1 MSARLLITGIG
12 LLAFGLA
19 NFFRYLPITYSPLLW
34 NKPFPFEYISNVT
47 ALEGA
52 WSIHLEIYHIPLDA
66 AANDPYWLLWS
77 LTFYAG
83 ILITGLGVWR
93 R

>member
-1 MSARLLITGIG
+1 MSSKLLITGIG

-19 NFFRYLPITYSPLLW
+19 NFFRYLPITYSPSFW
-34 NKPFPFEYISNVT
+34 NKPFPFEHIYNVVDSPGGGIRVQI
-47 ALEGA
+47 AYLPLET
-52 WSIHLEIYHIPLDA
+52 

-77 LTFYAG
+77 LMLYAG
-83 ILITGLGVWR
+83 VLITGLGVWR

>member
-1 MSARLLITGIG
+1 MSARFLITGVG

-19 NFFRYLPITYSPLLW
+19 NFFRYLPITHSLLFW
-34 NKPFPFEYISNVT
+34 NTPFPFEHYTVVDT
-47 ALEGA
+47 EGGGT
-52 WSIHLEIYHIPLDA
+52 HYLVEYFPLDA

-77 LTFYAG
+77 LMLYAG
-83 ILITGLGVWR
+83 ILIIVLEVWR

>member
-1 MSARLLITGIG
+1 MSARLLIAGIG

-19 NFFRYLPITYSPLLW
+19 NFFRYWPISPLFW
-34 NKPFPFEYISNVT
+34 NPPFPFEHIYNVIDSEGKGTRYQISY
-47 ALEGA
+47 L
-52 WSIHLEIYHIPLDA
+52 PLDG

-77 LTFYAG
+77 LMLYAG
-83 ILITGLGVWR
+83 VLVTGLGVWR

>member
-1 MSARLLITGIG
+1 MSSRLLITGMG

-19 NFFRYLPITYSPLLW
+19 NFFRYLPIDYSPSFW
-34 NKPFPFEYISNVT
+34 NKPFPFEHIYNVV
-47 ALEGA
+47 ASDGA
-52 WSIHLEIYHIPLDA
+52 GVRYQIYYLPLDA
-66 AANDPYWLLWS
+66 AANDLYWLLWS
-77 LTFYAG
+77 LMLYAG